1 MLHREVCELEKE
13 LRLEEVEIS
22 RVIKNAKIEGVYIN
36 GDDEDMQVDEDK
48 DNTLGITEGLIY
60 IKLTCG
66 SILKVWVSEW
76 GGIEFIKAP

>member
-1 MLHREVCELEKE
+1 MEKE

-22 RVIKNAKIEGVYIN
+22 RGIKNAKIEGVYIN

-60 IKLTCG
+60 IKLTGG